1 MKKMHPWVKGE
12 REAYKKKYDDL
23 VKGLD
28 LSKPISILDYGSSTG
43 GFASLLA
50 EYNPHTKVTAVDSN
64 PEAIKLGKKDYQHLP
79 NLEFIVAEEIPE
91 KNYDLI
97 FNNLVLHELSGKGDR
112 RTINSFLK
120 KAHSSLN
127 PEGLISVLD
136 NIKVSKKKFKP
147 LYAKNESP
155 KRGTFK
161 QEYREHNKYS
171 LKDWVNMLEK
181 AGFYTE
187 HHQHL
192 PPNIFHYRGRKK

>member
-1 MKKMHPWVKGE
+1 MREMHPWVKGE
-12 REAYKKKYDDL
+12 REVYKKKYKDL

-28 LSKPISILDYGSSTG
+28 LSKPLSILDYGSSTG

-50 EYNPHTKVTAVDSN
+50 EYNPHTKVTAVDAN

-97 FNNLVLHELSGKGDR
+97 FNNLVLHELSGKGDK
-112 RTINSFLK
+112 RTIGSFLK
-120 KAHSSLN
+120 KAYSSLN

-136 NIKVSKKKFKP
+136 NIKISKKAFKP
-147 LYAKNESP
+147 LYAQNKSP
-155 KRGTFK
+155 RRGTFEE
-161 QEYREHNKYS
+161 EYEEHNRYT

-181 AGFYTE
+181 VGFYAE
-187 HHQHL
+187 HQQHL
-192 PPNIFHYRGRKK
+192 PPNIFHYHGRKK